1 MQALNEVDGM
11 EIAKREDGN
20 YYLTVNRIDVTEYK
34 TFKVKVTNSIEYE
47 KLFGLNI
54 KKEIVINEE
63 KVAELKRKI
72 S

>member
-34 TFKVKVTNSIEYE
+34 TFKVKVTNSIEY
-47 KLFGLNI
+47 
-54 KKEIVINEE
+54 
-63 KVAELKRKI
+63 
-72 S
+72 